1 MEDDIDDD
9 IDKDELKALKGNKLH
24 DKKER
29 KGRK

>member
-9 IDKDELKALKGNKLH
+9 IDKDEIKHLKGNEIK

-29 KGRK
+29 RKK